1 MAPTLRVR
9 REGVGAFVLSPTPF
23 FDPQEILTLKS
34 HSLCYYARVRLLTT
48 LPSQKQLK
56 WSQLRVGLTVL
67 FASATLA
74 VLIFVMSGTG
84 GWFTTKITLRSF
96 LDNAGGLREGA
107 PVRLAGVDIGNVTG
121 IRIVEGKPTTPVEV
135 TMKVN
140 TKYKFNLRK
149 DSVTLLSTA
158 GVLGETFVD
167 VDSSTA
173 KGPPATDGDTLAA
186 REQPQIEDVV
196 RASQGTLQNMDSLL
210 KRVDRIVAFIESGQG
225 SIGKVIY
232 SPALYDQLNATVL
245 EFKGLVDDI
254 QNGKGSIGPLLTSD
268 VAYKKVLAT
277 IDKLDAIVDD
287 IQQGKGTAGKLLKD
301 PELYNNANKTIANVR
316 QLTDDI
322 NAGKGAI
329 GTMTHDQ
336 EFAAKLKT
344 LMSNLSELSDRLE
357 KGEGT
362 AGMLFKDPALY
373 NNSNQMLVET
383 RELVK
388 AIRENPKKYLTFHVK
403 VF

>member
-1 MAPTLRVR
+1 
-9 REGVGAFVLSPTPF
+9 
-23 FDPQEILTLKS
+23 
-34 HSLCYYARVRLLTT
+34 

-67 FASATLA
+67 FASVTLA

-84 GWFTTKITLRSF
+84 GWFTRKITLRSYF
-96 LDNAGGLREGA
+96 DNAGGLREGA
-107 PVRLAGVDIGNVTG
+107 PVRLAGVDIGNVTSV
-121 IRIVEGKPTTPVEV
+121 RIVGGRPTTPVEV

-140 TKYKFNLRK
+140 TKYSFNLRK

-158 GVLGETFVD
+158 GILGETYVD
-167 VDSSTA
+167 VDSAVA
-173 KGPPATDGDTLAA
+173 KGPEATDGDTLAA
-186 REQPQIEDVV
+186 RSQPDIQDVV
-196 RASQGTLQNMDSLL
+196 RASQGTLQNMDALL
-210 KRVDRIVAFIESGQG
+210 KRVDRIMSFIESGQG

-232 SPALYDQLNATVL
+232 DPALYNQLNATVA
-245 EFKGLVDDI
+245 EFKGLVDGI
-254 QNGKGSIGPLLTSD
+254 QQGKGSLGPLFTSD
-268 VAYKKVLAT
+268 EAYRKAVGA
-277 IDKLDAIVDD
+277 IDKLNTIVDE

-301 PELYNNANKTIANVR
+301 PSLFDNANKTIANVR
-316 QLTDDI
+316 QMTDDI
-322 NAGKGAI
+322 NAGKGAL
-329 GTMTHDQ
+329 GKMTHDE
-336 EFAAKLKT
+336 EFAAHLQT
-344 LMSNLSELSDRLE
+344 LMKSLAELSDRMN

>member
-1 MAPTLRVR
+1 M
-9 REGVGAFVLSPTPF
+9 
-23 FDPQEILTLKS
+23 
-34 HSLCYYARVRLLTT
+34 
-48 LPSQKQLK
+48 
-56 WSQLRVGLTVL
+56 
-67 FASATLA
+67 

-84 GWFTTKITLRSF
+84 GWFTRKITLRSF
-96 LDNAGGLREGA
+96 FDNASGLREGA

-121 IRIVEGKPTTPVEV
+121 IRIVQGRPTAPVEV
-135 TMKVN
+135 IMKVN
-140 TKYKFNLRK
+140 TKYAFNLRK
-149 DSVTLLSTA
+149 DSVTLMSTA
-158 GVLGETFVD
+158 GILGETFVD

-173 KGPPATDGDTLAA
+173 KGPEAADGDTLAA
-186 REQPQIEDVV
+186 RDQPDIQDVV

-232 SPALYDQLNATVL
+232 SPALYDQLNATVV

-254 QNGKGSIGPLLTSD
+254 QSGKGSIGPLLTSD
-268 VAYKKVLAT
+268 EAYKKAMAA
-277 IDKLDAIVDD
+277 IDKLNVLVDD
-287 IQQGKGTAGKLLKD
+287 LQAGKGTAGKLLKD
-301 PELYNNANKTIANVR
+301 PELYDNVNKTAANVR

-329 GTMTHDQ
+329 GKMAHDQ
-336 EFAAKLKT
+336 EFAARLQT
-344 LMSNLSELSDRLE
+344 LIDNLAALSTSLE

-373 NNSNQMLVET
+373 NNSNQMLMET
-383 RELVK
+383 RQLVK
-388 AIRENPKKYLTFHVK
+388 SIREDPKKYLTFHVK

>member
-1 MAPTLRVR
+1 
-9 REGVGAFVLSPTPF
+9 
-23 FDPQEILTLKS
+23 
-34 HSLCYYARVRLLTT
+34 

-67 FASATLA
+67 FASVTLA

-84 GWFTTKITLRSF
+84 GWFTKKITLRSYF
-96 LDNAGGLREGA
+96 DNAGGLKEGA
-107 PVRLAGVDIGNVTG
+107 PVRLAGVDIGNVTTV
-121 IRIVEGKPTTPVEV
+121 RIVDGKPMTPVEV

-140 TKYKFNLRK
+140 TKYSFNLRK

-158 GVLGETFVD
+158 GILGETYVD
-167 VDSSTA
+167 VDSTSA
-173 KGPPATDGDTLAA
+173 KGPIATEGDTLAA
-186 REQPQIEDVV
+186 RNQPDIQDVV

-210 KRVDRIVAFIESGQG
+210 KRVDRIMSFIESGQG

-232 SPALYDQLNATVL
+232 DPALYNQLNATVA
-245 EFKGLVDDI
+245 EFKGLMDDI
-254 QNGKGSIGPLLTSD
+254 QSGKGSIGPLVTSD
-268 VAYKKVLAT
+268 EAYKKVLAT
-277 IDKLDAIVDD
+277 IDKLNVMVDD
-287 IQQGKGTAGKLLKD
+287 LQQGKGTAGKLLKD
-301 PELYNNANKTIANVR
+301 PSLYDNANKTIVNVR

-329 GTMTHDQ
+329 GKMTHDQ
-336 EFAAKLKT
+336 QFADHLQT
-344 LMSNLSELSDRLE
+344 LMANLTELSERLQ

-388 AIRENPKKYLTFHVK
+388 AIRENPKRYLTFHVK

>member
-1 MAPTLRVR
+1 
-9 REGVGAFVLSPTPF
+9 
-23 FDPQEILTLKS
+23 
-34 HSLCYYARVRLLTT
+34 

-56 WSQLRVGLTVL
+56 WSELRVGLTVV
-67 FASATLA
+67 FASITLG

-84 GWFTTKITLRSF
+84 GWFTSKITLRSF
-96 LDNAGGLREGA
+96 FDNAAGLREGA

-121 IRIVEGKPTTPVEV
+121 IRIVKDKPMAPVEV

-140 TKYKFNLRK
+140 TKYSFNLRK
-149 DSVTLLSTA
+149 DSVTLMSTA
-158 GVLGETFVD
+158 GILGETFVD

-173 KGPPATDGDTLAA
+173 KGPEANDGDTLAA
-186 REQPQIEDVV
+186 RDQPDIQDVV

-232 SPALYDQLNATVL
+232 SPALYDQINATVV

-254 QNGKGSIGPLLTSD
+254 QSGKGSIGPLLTSD
-268 VAYKKVLAT
+268 EAYKKVMAAVDKINLM
-277 IDKLDAIVDD
+277 IDDVQA
-287 IQQGKGTAGKLLKD
+287 GKGSAGKLLKD
-301 PELYNNANKTIANVR
+301 PELYDNLNKTVANVR
-316 QLTDDI
+316 VMTDDI
-322 NAGKGAI
+322 NAGKGTI
-329 GTMTHDQ
+329 GKLTHDQ
-336 EFAAKLKT
+336 EFAAKLQET
-344 LMSNLSELSDRLE
+344 INNLAALTTSLE

-388 AIRENPKKYLTFHVK
+388 SIRENPKKYLTFHVK

>member
-1 MAPTLRVR
+1 M
-9 REGVGAFVLSPTPF
+9 
-23 FDPQEILTLKS
+23 
-34 HSLCYYARVRLLTT
+34 
-48 LPSQKQLK
+48 PSQKQLK
-56 WSQLRVGLTVL
+56 WSQLRVGLTLL
-67 FASATLA
+67 FASITLA

-84 GWFTTKITLRSF
+84 GWFTRKITLRSYF
-96 LDNAGGLREGA
+96 DNAGGLREGA

-121 IRIVEGKPTTPVEV
+121 IRIVGEKPMTPVEV

-140 TKYKFNLRK
+140 TKFKFNLRK

-158 GVLGETFVD
+158 GVLGETYVD
-167 VDSSTA
+167 IDSSTA
-173 KGPPATDGDTLAA
+173 SAAEARDGDTLAA
-186 REQPQIEDVV
+186 RNQPDIQDVV
-196 RASQGTLQNMDSLL
+196 RASQGTLQNMDALL

-232 SPALYDQLNATVL
+232 SPALYDQLNATVV

-254 QNGKGSIGPLLTSD
+254 QKGKGSLGPLFTSD
-268 VAYKKVLAT
+268 EVYKKAVAA
-277 IDKLDAIVDD
+277 IDKLNAVVDEL
-287 IQQGKGTAGKLLKD
+287 QQGNGTAGKLLKD
-301 PELYNNANKTIANVR
+301 PELYNNANKTVANVR

-329 GTMTHDQ
+329 GKMAHDQ
-336 EFAAKLKT
+336 EFAAKLQT
-344 LMSNLSELSDRLE
+344 LMNNLSELSERLQ

-388 AIRENPKKYLTFHVK
+388 SIRENPKKYLTFHVK

>member
-1 MAPTLRVR
+1 
-9 REGVGAFVLSPTPF
+9 
-23 FDPQEILTLKS
+23 
-34 HSLCYYARVRLLTT
+34 

-67 FASATLA
+67 FASITLG

-84 GWFTTKITLRSF
+84 GWFTRKIALRSYF
-96 LDNAGGLREGA
+96 DNAGGLREGA
-107 PVRLAGVDIGNVTG
+107 PVRLAGVDIGNVTS
-121 IRIVEGKPTTPVEV
+121 IRIVDGKPTTPVEV

-140 TKYKFNLRK
+140 TKYSFNLRK

-158 GVLGETFVD
+158 GVLGETYVD

-173 KGPPATDGDTLAA
+173 KGPEATDGDTLAA
-186 REQPQIEDVV
+186 RSQPDIQDVV
-196 RASQGTLQNMDSLL
+196 RASQGTLQNMDALL

-232 SPALYDQLNATVL
+232 SPALYDQLNATVA
-245 EFKGLVDDI
+245 EFKGLMDDI
-254 QNGKGSIGPLLTSD
+254 QSGKGSLGPLLTSD
-268 VAYKKVLAT
+268 EAYKKAMAA
-277 IDKLDAIVDD
+277 IDKLNVIVDEL
-287 IQQGKGTAGKLLKD
+287 QQGKGTAGKLLKNS
-301 PELYNNANKTIANVR
+301 ELFDNANKTIANVR

-329 GTMTHDQ
+329 GKMAHDQ
-336 EFAAKLKT
+336 EFAARLQT
-344 LMSNLSELSDRLE
+344 TMNNLAALSERLE

-362 AGMLFKDPALY
+362 AGMLFKNPALY
-373 NNSNQMLVET
+373 NNSNQVLVET

-388 AIRENPKKYLTFHVK
+388 SIRENPKKYLTFHVK